1 MVDFAKLKSSS
12 GKSALENLNKKL
24 ASIAG
29 NESKGGADDRF
40 WSPTVDKAGNGYAVI
55 RFLPAPPNEDVPFI
69 RIFDHGFQGPGGWYI
84 ENSLTTLGKNDPV
97 SEHNSKLWNS
107 GIEANKE
114 IARKQ
119 KRRLHFVSNI
129 YVVSDSGNPD
139 NEGKVFLYKYGKK
152 IFDKLNEAMNPQF
165 ADEEAVNPFD
175 LWAGANFKLKIR
187 NVEGYRNYDKSEFD
201 KVGPLMN
208 DDSELE
214 EVWKK
219 EHSLQAFLAPSNFK
233 SYEELQAKLMKV
245 LGEDTRNKVAA
256 IRAEETDLPWDEEA
270 PAPKQKSIPAKQ
282 VVEED
287 DDDESLEFFKNLAN
301 K

>member
-97 SEHNSKLWNS
+97 SEYNSKLWNS

-119 KRRLHFVSNI
+119 KRRLHFISNI
-129 YVVSDSGNPD
+129 YVVSDSGNPE

-201 KVGPLMN
+201 KVGPLMD

-233 SYEELQAKLMKV
+233 SYEELQAKLMKA
-245 LGEDTRNKVAA
+245 LGEDTRSKVAA
-256 IRAEETDLPWDEEA
+256 VRAEETELPWDEEA
-270 PAPKQKSIPAKQ
+270 PAPKQKSMPAKQ
-282 VVEED
+282 VVEDE